1 MSPDNKP
8 RPDGMVEMG
17 MALTGMGLKLAESGP
32 PDGLRVVLP
41 DGRLV
46 MRVSEDGLEVGDVVP
61 AEFAGAVLE
70 LFLRQSSR
78 IERLEAQGEARR
90 ATANMIVAEAERL
103 QDRIDDASLALVD
116 LEAALDD
123 GGDPSDAMGRLRAA
137 LS

>member
-1 MSPDNKP
+1 MS
-8 RPDGMVEMG
+8 
-17 MALTGMGLKLAESGP
+17 GMGLKLSEPAR

-46 MRVSEDGLEVGDVVP
+46 MRVSADGGLEVGDVVP